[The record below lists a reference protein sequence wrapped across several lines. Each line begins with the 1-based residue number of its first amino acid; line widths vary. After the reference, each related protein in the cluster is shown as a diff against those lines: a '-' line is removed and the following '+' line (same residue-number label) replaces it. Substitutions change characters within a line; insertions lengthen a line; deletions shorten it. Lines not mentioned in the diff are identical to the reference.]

1 MKISCRYAAGA
12 SEIGYYWI
20 QTCNTKLIVFGS
32 QQMTSKLYE
41 FHSLLLGKDISSVQS
56 VKDLGV
62 ILDTNLTFDTHY
74 NHSVRMSECIAHLA
88 QINHV

>member
-1 MKISCRYAAGA
+1 MKISCRYTAGA

-41 FHSLLLGKDISSVQS
+41 FHLSLLGKDISPVQS
-56 VKDLGV
+56 AKDLGV
-62 ILDTNLTFDTHY
+62 ILDPNLTFDTDITTT
-74 NHSVRMSECIAHLA
+74 VSECQNVSHI
-88 QINHV
+88 

>member
-20 QTCNTKLIVFGS
+20 QTCNTKLIFFGS

-41 FHSLLLGKDISSVQS
+41 FHLSLLGKDISSVQS

-62 ILDTNLTFDTHY
+62 ILDTNLAFDTHY

-88 QINHV
+88 QINV

>member
-20 QTCNTKLIVFGS
+20 QTCNAKLIVFGS
-32 QQMTSKLYE
+32 QQITSKLYE
-41 FHSLLLGKDISSVQS
+41 FHLSLLGKDISSVQS

>member
-41 FHSLLLGKDISSVQS
+41 FHMLLLGKDISSVQS

>member
-41 FHSLLLGKDISSVQS
+41 FHLSLLGKDISSVQS

-74 NHSVRMSECIAHLA
+74 NHSVRMSECIAHLV
-88 QINHV
+88 QINV